1 MAHICQ
7 ESRLQA
13 IQFFCLFT
21 LLFSF
26 FQFRDIVIHTDHF
39 QFIRI
44 IRLRVTHHIYA
55 YPLPTGIRLDT
66 QFLADT
72 GCLPSLNPVKEVHHH
87 FTVFRMHGAIYTNNL
102 LQRRAILF
110 PQILIPLADGI
121 SFACQQIEFGISY
134 FRIMTNQGEEIFKL
148 LNTVISD
155 HLIRIIQINE

>member
-1 MAHICQ
+1 
-7 ESRLQA
+7 
-13 IQFFCLFT
+13 
-21 LLFSF
+21 
-26 FQFRDIVIHTDHF
+26 
-39 QFIRI
+39 
-44 IRLRVTHHIYA
+44 
-55 YPLPTGIRLDT
+55 
-66 QFLADT
+66 
-72 GCLPSLNPVKEVHHH
+72 
-87 FTVFRMHGAIYTNNL
+87 MHGAIYTNNL